1 MVGQRVQG
9 LNRDRLRAAPPKP
22 ALAKAGAG
30 ARAAAPAGAVEE
42 RPGFGLSA
50 AALIGPATFII
61 AAGLLIPIAILFRY
75 SLNKF
80 VPRLLMVDA
89 VTIENYVK
97 FFSDRYYLD
106 VFFTT
111 VKVAMVCT
119 AICLVLGFPLAY
131 VLARTRTRYKNLLIM
146 LVVLPLFVGNA
157 VRAAGWMTLFG
168 SRGMISVG
176 LMGIGLA
183 AQPVELMFTQSA
195 VIIGI
200 IAVNLPFMVLTL
212 QSVIESVDR
221 SVEEAAFSL
230 GAGPWHMFWRV
241 LWPLAL
247 PGIVAGT
254 ILTFILGMNAYAT
267 PVLLGG
273 PEFKMMAPLVFG
285 QMQLGNW
292 PFGAAVSFILMTT
305 TLVLTAIAGYRMQKR
320 YRR

>member
-1 MVGQRVQG
+1 M
-9 LNRDRLRAAPPKP
+9 A
-22 ALAKAGAG
+22 
-30 ARAAAPAGAVEE
+30 AAAPTTGSVQE
-42 RPGFGLSA
+42 RGGSRLSA
-50 AALIGPATFII
+50 AALIGPATVIV
-61 AAGLLIPIAILFRY
+61 ACGLLIPIAILFRY

-80 VPRLLMVDA
+80 VPRLMMVDA
-89 VTIENYVK
+89 VTIESYVK
-97 FFSDRYYLD
+97 FFTDHYYLG

-111 VKVAMVCT
+111 VKVAMICTIVCL
-119 AICLVLGFPLAY
+119 ILGFPLAY
-131 VLARTRTRYKNLLIM
+131 VLARTRTRFKNILIM

-168 SRGMISVG
+168 SKGMINAG
-176 LMGIGLA
+176 LIGFGLTSA
-183 AQPVELMFTQSA
+183 PIQMMYTEGA
-195 VIIGI
+195 VIVGI

-212 QSVIESVDR
+212 QSVIESIDR
-221 SVEEAAFSL
+221 AVEEAAFSL
-230 GAGPWHMFWRV
+230 GADPWHMFWRV

-247 PGIVAGT
+247 PGIVAGI

-273 PEFKMMAPLVFG
+273 PEFKMMSPLVFG

-305 TLVLTAIAGYRMQKR
+305 TLVLTVIAGLSLHKR

>member
-1 MVGQRVQG
+1 M
-9 LNRDRLRAAPPKP
+9 
-22 ALAKAGAG
+22 
-30 ARAAAPAGAVEE
+30 EE
-42 RPGFGLSA
+42 RGGSILSA
-50 AALIGPATFII
+50 ASLIGPATFIV

-80 VPRLLMVDA
+80 VPRLLMVEA
-89 VTIENYVK
+89 FTFENYVK
-97 FFSDRYYLD
+97 FFTDAYYIG
-106 VFFTT
+106 VFLTT
-111 VKVAMVCT
+111 VQVALACT
-119 AICLVLGFPLAY
+119 VICLVLGFPLAY
-131 VLARTRTRYKNLLIM
+131 VLARTRTRFKNVLVM

-168 SRGMISVG
+168 SKGIISVG
-176 LMGIGLA
+176 LMGIGITSE
-183 AQPVELMFTQSA
+183 PTEIMFTTSA

-212 QSVIESVDR
+212 QSVIESIDR
-221 SVEEAAFSL
+221 SVEEAAFSM

-247 PGIVAGT
+247 PGIAAGV

-292 PFGAAVSFILMTT
+292 PFGAAVSFILMIT
-305 TLVLTAIAGYRMQKR
+305 TLVLTMIAGFRLQKR

>member
-1 MVGQRVQG
+1 M
-9 LNRDRLRAAPPKP
+9 AA
-22 ALAKAGAG
+22 GT
-30 ARAAAPAGAVEE
+30 AAPARAEE
-42 RPGFGLSA
+42 RGGSILSA
-50 AALIGPATFII
+50 ASLIGPATFIV
-61 AAGLLIPIAILFRY
+61 AAGLLIPIVILFRY

-80 VPRLLMVDA
+80 VPRLLMVEA
-89 VTIENYVK
+89 FTFENYVK
-97 FFSDRYYLD
+97 FFTDAYYIG
-106 VFFTT
+106 VFLTT
-111 VKVAMVCT
+111 IKVALACT
-119 AICLVLGFPLAY
+119 VICLVLGFPLAY
-131 VLARTRTRYKNLLIM
+131 VLARTRTRFKNVLVM

-168 SRGMISVG
+168 SKGIISVG
-176 LMGIGLA
+176 LMGIGITSE
-183 AQPVELMFTQSA
+183 PTEIMFTTSA
-195 VIIGI
+195 VIVGI

-212 QSVIESVDR
+212 QSVIESIDR
-221 SVEEAAFSL
+221 SVEEAAFSM

-247 PGIVAGT
+247 PGIAAGV

-292 PFGAAVSFILMTT
+292 PFGAAVSFILMIT
-305 TLVLTAIAGYRMQKR
+305 TLVLTMVAGFRLQKR

>member
-1 MVGQRVQG
+1 M
-9 LNRDRLRAAPPKP
+9 AA
-22 ALAKAGAG
+22 GT
-30 ARAAAPAGAVEE
+30 AAPARVEE
-42 RPGFGLSA
+42 RGGSILSA
-50 AALIGPATFII
+50 ASLIGPATFIV

-80 VPRLLMVDA
+80 VPRLLMVEA
-89 VTIENYVK
+89 FTFENYVK
-97 FFSDRYYLD
+97 FFTDAYYIG
-106 VFFTT
+106 VFLTT
-111 VKVAMVCT
+111 VQVALACT
-119 AICLVLGFPLAY
+119 VICLVLGFPLAY
-131 VLARTRTRYKNLLIM
+131 VLARTRTRFKNVLVM

-168 SRGMISVG
+168 SKGIISVG
-176 LMGIGLA
+176 LMGIGITSE
-183 AQPVELMFTQSA
+183 PTEIMFTTSA

-212 QSVIESVDR
+212 QSVIESIDR
-221 SVEEAAFSL
+221 SVEEAAFSM

-247 PGIVAGT
+247 PGIAAGV

-292 PFGAAVSFILMTT
+292 PFGAAVSFILMIT
-305 TLVLTAIAGYRMQKR
+305 TLVLTMIAGFRLQKR

>member
-1 MVGQRVQG
+1 M
-9 LNRDRLRAAPPKP
+9 
-22 ALAKAGAG
+22 
-30 ARAAAPAGAVEE
+30 AAAATNAVSVEE
-42 RPGFGLSA
+42 RGGSRLSA
-50 AALIGPATFII
+50 AALIGPATFIV
-61 AAGLLIPIAILFRY
+61 AAGLLIPIVILFRY

-80 VPRLLMVDA
+80 VPRLMMVDA
-89 VTIENYVK
+89 LTIESYVK
-97 FFSDRYYLD
+97 FFTDAFYLG

-111 VKVAMVCT
+111 VKVAMICT
-119 AICLVLGFPLAY
+119 IACLVLGFPLAY
-131 VLARTRTRYKNLLIM
+131 ALARTRTRYKNILIM

-168 SRGMISVG
+168 SKGMINAGLVG
-176 LMGIGLA
+176 FGLVDV
-183 AQPVELMFTQSA
+183 PVQMMFTEGA
-195 VIIGI
+195 VIVGI

-212 QSVIESVDR
+212 QSVIESIDR
-221 SVEEAAFSL
+221 AVEEAAFSL
-230 GAGPWHMFWRV
+230 GADPWHMFWRV

-247 PGIVAGT
+247 PGIVAGI

-305 TLVLTAIAGYRMQKR
+305 TLVLTAIAGYRLQKR

>member
-1 MVGQRVQG
+1 
-9 LNRDRLRAAPPKP
+9 
-22 ALAKAGAG
+22 
-30 ARAAAPAGAVEE
+30 VEE
-42 RPGFGLSA
+42 RGGSILSA
-50 AALIGPATFII
+50 ASLIGPATFIV

-80 VPRLLMVDA
+80 VPRLLMVEA
-89 VTIENYVK
+89 FTFENYVK
-97 FFSDRYYLD
+97 FFTDAYYIG
-106 VFFTT
+106 VFLTT
-111 VKVAMVCT
+111 VQVALACT
-119 AICLVLGFPLAY
+119 VICLVLGFPLAY
-131 VLARTRTRYKNLLIM
+131 VLARTRTRFKNVLVM

-168 SRGMISVG
+168 SKGIISVG
-176 LMGIGLA
+176 LMGIGITSE
-183 AQPVELMFTQSA
+183 PTEIMFTTSA

-212 QSVIESVDR
+212 QSVIESIDR
-221 SVEEAAFSL
+221 SVEEAAFSM

-247 PGIVAGT
+247 PGIAAGV

-292 PFGAAVSFILMTT
+292 PFGAAVSFILMIT
-305 TLVLTAIAGYRMQKR
+305 TLVLTMVAGFRLQKR

>member
-1 MVGQRVQG
+1 MT
-9 LNRDRLRAAPPKP
+9 
-22 ALAKAGAG
+22 AGAT
-30 ARAAAPAGAVEE
+30 RAGTAEE
-42 RPGFGLSA
+42 RSGFSLSA

-61 AAGLLIPIAILFRY
+61 AAGLLIPIVILFRY

-80 VPRLLMVDA
+80 VPRLMMVDA

-97 FFSDRYYLD
+97 FFSDHYYLG

-111 VKVAMVCT
+111 VKVALICT
-119 AICLVLGFPLAY
+119 VICLILGFPLAY
-131 VLARTRTRYKNLLIM
+131 VLARTRSRLKNVLIM
-146 LVVLPLFVGNA
+146 LVILPLFVGNA

-168 SRGMISVG
+168 TKGMINAG
-176 LMGIGLA
+176 LIGFGLTSA
-183 AQPVELMFTQSA
+183 PVEMMFTQGA
-195 VIIGI
+195 VIVGI

-212 QSVIESVDR
+212 QSVIESIDR

-247 PGIVAGT
+247 PGIVAGI

-292 PFGAAVSFILMTT
+292 PFGAAVSFVLMTT
-305 TLVLTAIAGYRMQKR
+305 TLVLTATAGYRLQKR

>member
-1 MVGQRVQG
+1 M
-9 LNRDRLRAAPPKP
+9 AA
-22 ALAKAGAG
+22 GT
-30 ARAAAPAGAVEE
+30 AAPARVEE
-42 RPGFGLSA
+42 RGGSILSA
-50 AALIGPATFII
+50 ASLIGPATFIV

-80 VPRLLMVDA
+80 VPRLLMVEA
-89 VTIENYVK
+89 FTFENYVK
-97 FFSDRYYLD
+97 FFTDAYYIG
-106 VFFTT
+106 VFLTT
-111 VKVAMVCT
+111 VQVALACT
-119 AICLVLGFPLAY
+119 VICLVLGFPLAY
-131 VLARTRTRYKNLLIM
+131 VLARTRTRFKNVLVM

-168 SRGMISVG
+168 SKGIISVG
-176 LMGIGLA
+176 LMGIGITSE
-183 AQPVELMFTQSA
+183 PTEIMFTTSA

-212 QSVIESVDR
+212 QSVIESIDR
-221 SVEEAAFSL
+221 SVEEAAFSM

-247 PGIVAGT
+247 PGIAAGV

-292 PFGAAVSFILMTT
+292 PFGAAVSFILMIT
-305 TLVLTAIAGYRMQKR
+305 TLVLTMVAGFRLQKR

>member
-1 MVGQRVQG
+1 M
-9 LNRDRLRAAPPKP
+9 AA
-22 ALAKAGAG
+22 GT
-30 ARAAAPAGAVEE
+30 AAPARVEE
-42 RPGFGLSA
+42 RGGSILSA
-50 AALIGPATFII
+50 ASLIGPATFIV

-80 VPRLLMVDA
+80 VPRLLMVEA
-89 VTIENYVK
+89 FTFENYVT
-97 FFSDRYYLD
+97 
-106 VFFTT
+106 FFTDAYYIGVFLTHVQVALACT
-111 VKVAMVCT
+111 V
-119 AICLVLGFPLAY
+119 ICLVLGFPLAY
-131 VLARTRTRYKNLLIM
+131 VLARTRTRFKNVLVM

-168 SRGMISVG
+168 SKGIISVG
-176 LMGIGLA
+176 LMGIGITSE
-183 AQPVELMFTQSA
+183 PTEIMFTTSA

-212 QSVIESVDR
+212 QSVIESIDR
-221 SVEEAAFSL
+221 SVEEAAFSM

-247 PGIVAGT
+247 PGIAAGV

-292 PFGAAVSFILMTT
+292 PFGAAVSFILMIT
-305 TLVLTAIAGYRMQKR
+305 TLVLTMVAGFRLQKR

>member
-1 MVGQRVQG
+1 M
-9 LNRDRLRAAPPKP
+9 
-22 ALAKAGAG
+22 
-30 ARAAAPAGAVEE
+30 AAATTTAGTVGE
-42 RPGFGLSA
+42 RGGSRLSA
-50 AALIGPATFII
+50 AALIGPARFIV
-61 AAGLLIPIAILFRY
+61 AAGLLIPIVILFRY
-75 SLNKF
+75 SLNQY
-80 VPRLLMVDA
+80 VPRLLMVEA

-97 FFSDRYYLD
+97 FFSDAYYLG

-111 VKVAMVCT
+111 VKVALICT
-119 AICLVLGFPLAY
+119 LVCLVLGFPLAY
-131 VLARTRTRYKNLLIM
+131 VLARTRTRYKNILIM

-157 VRAAGWMTLFG
+157 VRAAGWMTLLG
-168 SRGMISVG
+168 SRGMINAGLVG
-176 LMGIGLA
+176 FGIVDA
-183 AQPVELMFTQSA
+183 PVEMMFTEGA

-212 QSVIESVDR
+212 QSVIESIDR
-221 SVEEAAFSL
+221 SVEEAAFSM

-247 PGIVAGT
+247 PGIIAGV

-273 PEFKMMAPLVFG
+273 PEFKMLAPLVFG

-305 TLVLTAIAGYRMQKR
+305 TLVLTATSGYLMHKR

>member
-1 MVGQRVQG
+1 M
-9 LNRDRLRAAPPKP
+9 AA
-22 ALAKAGAG
+22 GT
-30 ARAAAPAGAVEE
+30 AAPARVEE
-42 RPGFGLSA
+42 RGGSILSA
-50 AALIGPATFII
+50 ASLIGPATFIV

-80 VPRLLMVDA
+80 VPRLLMVEA
-89 VTIENYVK
+89 FTFENYVK
-97 FFSDRYYLD
+97 FFTDAYYIG
-106 VFFTT
+106 VFLTT
-111 VKVAMVCT
+111 VQVALACT
-119 AICLVLGFPLAY
+119 VICLVLGFPLAY
-131 VLARTRTRYKNLLIM
+131 VLARTRTRFKNVLVM

-168 SRGMISVG
+168 SRGIISVG
-176 LMGIGLA
+176 LMDIGITSE
-183 AQPVELMFTQSA
+183 PTEIMFTTSA
-195 VIIGI
+195 VIVGI

-212 QSVIESVDR
+212 QSVIESIDR
-221 SVEEAAFSL
+221 SVEEAAFSM

-247 PGIVAGT
+247 PGIAAGV

-292 PFGAAVSFILMTT
+292 PFGAAVSFILMIT
-305 TLVLTAIAGYRMQKR
+305 TLVLTMIAGFRLQKR